1 MKTEKEAARIKDV
14 MDGLTVV
21 SGMSGNE
28 IQFTYCNETEMVE
41 VTGDVTMTISVVMDS
56 VQASF
61 RDVIRLLATAFQ

>member
-21 SGMSGNE
+21 SRMSGNE

-56 VQASF
+56 VSASF

>member
-56 VQASF
+56 VSASF

>member
-28 IQFTYCNETEMVE
+28 IQFTYYNETEMVE

-56 VQASF
+56 VSASF